1 MNEMIYNEEAHYMRH
16 GHLAVTLTV
25 VLGLA
30 LALAS
35 AGAAFAADS
44 DDPSGTAAMI
54 DIGMSAR
61 ALGMGGAHIAVAD
74 DASAVYYNPAGLAFV
89 GGHNVTSLYTSL
101 HGAAGYLALGYAQ
114 KNLGAGLLRLNA
126 SGVEET
132 DEFANVIGVFNT
144 TDLTAIAG
152 YGREI
157 TPNLSLGGAIKLYS
171 QKLRDASGT
180 GITGDVGALYK
191 SEDGRFRAG
200 AVARNLFGHV
210 KYAGG
215 ATDPFDR
222 SFGVG
227 AAFAPSDKFLLAAD
241 VGLASGL
248 TARVGAEY
256 QLRNFAVRAG
266 GVLSGGDVSITAGAG
281 FAMQSFSVDYAYQ
294 THKVLPDSHR
304 LSLSMSF

>member
-1 MNEMIYNEEAHYMRH
+1 MRH
-16 GHLAVTLTV
+16 RHLAVLLAV
-25 VLGLA
+25 VLTLA
-30 LALAS
+30 LAGGAS
-35 AGAAFAADS
+35 AADS

-89 GGHNVTSLYTSL
+89 DGRNVTSLYTSL

-114 KNLGAGLLRLNA
+114 RNLGAGVLRLNA
-126 SGVEET
+126 SDIEET
-132 DEFANVIGVFNT
+132 DEFANVIGVFGT
-144 TDLTAIAG
+144 TELAAMAG

-157 TPNLSLGGAIKLYS
+157 VPGLSLGAAVKVYN
-171 QKLRDASGT
+171 QELRDASGT
-180 GITGDVGALYK
+180 GVTGDVGALYR
-191 SEDGRFRAG
+191 SEDGRFRVG
-200 AVARNLFGHV
+200 AVGRNLLGQV
-210 KYAGG
+210 EYGSG
-215 ATDPFDR
+215 ATDSFDR

-227 AAFAPSDKFLLAAD
+227 AAFAPSDRFLLAAD
-241 VGLASGL
+241 LGYASGL

-256 QLRNFAVRAG
+256 RFRSFAVRAG
-266 GVLSGGDVSITAGAG
+266 GVLCGGDVSVTAGAG
-281 FAMQSFSVDYAYQ
+281 FAMQSFRVDYAYQ